1 MVKVISLVALT
12 ALVPYVSALFI
23 PGPHGFHGDSN
34 YEAPIHVSSNAK
46 TLDDQ
51 YIVVFHPH
59 ADDSAIAQHHTFLA
73 TALIAQ
79 PPRDLGRGG
88 QHPFGWHNPL
98 ADLFGAIKHTY
109 NITNVLKGY
118 SGTFSKG
125 AIELLRKDPM
135 VAYIEPDQ
143 EMSICEQEKNAPWG
157 LARLSHQEGLGF
169 STFNKYDY
177 DARGGEGVTGNY
189 SPPIPDSLCMC
200 GKCVWLIDNHS
211 LRD

>member
-1 MVKVISLVALT
+1 MVKAICLVALT
-12 ALVPYVSALFI
+12 ALVPCVAGLVI
-23 PGPHGFHGDSN
+23 PGSHGFRGDTH

-79 PPRDLGRGG
+79 PPRDLSRGG
-88 QHPFGWHNPL
+88 QQPFGWHNPL

-109 NITNVLKGY
+109 NITNALKGY

-143 EMSICEQEKNAPWG
+143 EMTIYAQEKNAPWG

-177 DARGGEGVTGNY
+177 DARGGEGVTGNDFL
-189 SPPIPDSLCMC
+189 PIPDSLGIC
-200 GKCVWLIDNHS
+200 GKCVG
-211 LRD
+211 